1 MEDAL
6 RAIVEFFFSVL
17 SNPPCFAQ
25 ELTEMPLPVATEAV
39 KATGAE
45 WGLQAGK
52 FIAAGIAVGLAGI
65 GTGLAQARI
74 GAAGVGSVT
83 EKAGMLPV
91 VLVLLV
97 IPETIIIL
105 GFVIAIFIL
114 MR

>member
-6 RAIVEFFFSVL
+6 RTVVEFFLSVF

-25 ELTEMPLPVATEAV
+25 GLAEMPLPVAPEAV
-39 KATGAE
+39 KATGTE
-45 WGLQAGK
+45 GSK
-52 FIAAGIAVGLAGI
+52 FIAAGLAVGLAGI
-65 GTGLAQARI
+65 GTGLAQGRI

-83 EKAGMLPV
+83 EKAGMLPT

>member
-6 RAIVEFFFSVL
+6 RTIVELFLSVL

-25 ELTEMPLPVATEAV
+25 ELSGMPLPVAPEAV
-39 KATGAE
+39 KATGTE
-45 WGLQAGK
+45 WGK

-65 GTGLAQARI
+65 GTGLAQGRI

-83 EKAGMLPV
+83 EKAGMLPL